1 MALSKQD
8 RNVGITVGLVLIV
21 CVVSLI
27 AIGSILIRLIT
38 PGLERIG
45 NIVGAGVRV
54 SAVDYNFPI
63 PSGAPIVVVPVETEV
78 SSQSATSQPTVVVP
92 AKLEI
97 LPPKVRNLTQ
107 AQHAA
112 VGKKLGLERLVSSSN
127 NPQELLQIEAHIY
140 IPKLGLYTPVLNT
153 NNGQAALSYG
163 SWLHPSSYLINQGEW
178 GVLCER
184 SLFQPFAAN
193 SCMFLDELTSGDVV
207 LVIIASTAYQYK
219 IIQPLAASTRL
230 SEINSY
236 SPLGKSLRII
246 TSDLNQNQV
255 QILIAEPTGLVTNV

>member
-45 NIVGAGVRV
+45 NIIGAGVRV
-54 SAVDYNFPI
+54 STVDYNFPI
-63 PSGAPIVVVPVETEV
+63 PSGTSVVVPPA
-78 SSQSATSQPTVVVP
+78 QNSATSQSITSQPP
-92 AKLEI
+92 AVAPNKLVIES
-97 LPPKVRNLTQ
+97 PKVRNLTQ

-112 VGKKLGLERLVSSSN
+112 IGKRLGLERFVSTSN

-140 IPKLGLYTPVLNT
+140 VPKLGLYTPILNT

-163 SWLHPSSYLINQGEW
+163 GWLHPNSSLINQGEW
-178 GVLCER
+178 GILCER

-193 SCMFLDELTSGDVV
+193 SCLFLDELNIGDII
-207 LVIIASTAYQYK
+207 LVIVASTAYQYK
-219 IIQPLAASTRL
+219 VVQPLDDAIKL
-230 SEINSY
+230 SNVNNY

-246 TSDLNQNQV
+246 TNDLNHNRL
-255 QILIAEPTGLVTNV
+255 QILIAEPTGLVTSV